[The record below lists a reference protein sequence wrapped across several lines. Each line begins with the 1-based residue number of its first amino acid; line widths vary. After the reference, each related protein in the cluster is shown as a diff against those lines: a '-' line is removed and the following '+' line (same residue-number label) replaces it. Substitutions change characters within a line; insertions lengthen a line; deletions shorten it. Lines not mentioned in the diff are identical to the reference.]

1 MDRLLDNF
9 SLSRDSPEGLG
20 LHLVEHTP
28 VPVPLNSTRHALV
41 PPRPVGGHKIQSVS
55 PTFAGQCTSFQ
66 NSFFISQASQVNT
79 SRNSTTQI
87 PSERRADWVGSP
99 T

>member
-9 SLSRDSPEGLG
+9 SLSRESLGGLQT
-20 LHLVEHTP
+20 LAEHTP
-28 VPVPLNSTRHALV
+28 VPVALNSTRHALA
-41 PPRPVGGHKIQSVS
+41 PPRPAGGHKIQPVS
-55 PTFAGQCTSFQ
+55 PHPTDQCTSFQ